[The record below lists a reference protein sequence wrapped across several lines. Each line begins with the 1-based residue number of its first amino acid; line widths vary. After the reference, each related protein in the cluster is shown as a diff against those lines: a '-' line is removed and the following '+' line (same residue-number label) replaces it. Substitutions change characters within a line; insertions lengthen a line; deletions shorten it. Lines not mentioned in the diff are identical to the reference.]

1 MKKIIM
7 SSIILSLALPSI
19 LFAGDKEDIIEQ
31 IKQQWID
38 FSNKKANM
46 ATINPGGSWQAT
58 SQGGL
63 WQFLSPEASKA
74 QIEGSPNTFN
84 FSPRHIEVTILG
96 KSKDVAFANYYLVGT
111 INGPDGRLIATN
123 YRTRASGTFLKKG
136 SKWVSIG
143 QHFSPL
149 YGGSGVI
156 FD

>member
-1 MKKIIM
+1 MKKLLIIVI
-7 SSIILSLALPSI
+7 SIFFVNNLM
-19 LFAGDKEDIIEQ
+19 AGDKEDLIEQ
-31 IKQQWID
+31 IKQQWVD

-46 ATINPGGSWQAT
+46 ATINPNGSWQAT

-63 WQFLSPEASKA
+63 WQLLSPEASKA

-96 KSKDVAFANYYLVGT
+96 KSKDVSFANYYLVGT
-111 INGPDGRLIATN
+111 INGPDGKPMATN
-123 YRTRASGTFLKKG
+123 YRTRASATFLKKG

>member
-1 MKKIIM
+1 MKKRMIFAIG
-7 SSIILSLALPSI
+7 I
-19 LFAGDKEDIIEQ
+19 LFINNLMAGDKEDLIEQ

-46 ATINPGGSWQAT
+46 ATINPDGSWQAT

-111 INGPDGRLIATN
+111 INGPDDKPIATN